1 MIFQNLNKE
10 QINTL
15 SKFIVLHAFRNGP
28 IEDIHSAD
36 RISQEEIKE
45 IMQHAVTNMA
55 AIIDGLTN
63 ERGPYILDRQWS
75 YMEIRSE
82 WNDPDWSK
90 IEKMNAQTE

>member
-28 IEDIHSAD
+28 VEDIHSDD
-36 RISQEEIKE
+36 RISQKEMKE
-45 IMQHAVTNMA
+45 IMQHAVTNVA

-75 YMEIRSE
+75 SMEIKSE
-82 WNDPDWSK
+82 WDDPDWSIIDK
-90 IEKMNAQTE
+90 LNNQA